1 MKKIPERMLQD
12 ARNRSVAGY
21 MQQQIGDPGRF
32 YNRQWWFC
40 SPLRQET
47 TASFSVNPEKNVWFD
62 YGLGVGGDLIALV
75 EKLHGFDFK
84 EAVSHLA
91 GIRLED
97 INFEPE
103 FSSPQKKGEPATV
116 VPPDCG
122 QAVKGRMTVE
132 KFFKAIALPYY
143 PEIGA
148 FPLTYKGGN
157 YIGFPVED
165 PKSRL
170 GIECRGFVIN
180 GGVKPVHKRMTLG
193 RKLPWVF
200 RHERDPK
207 VTLVT
212 ESITDALAGEVVLGN
227 ATMSLL
233 ALNGVQNVK
242 LLPEYCKTGHVLLAM
257 DNDGDGNG
265 HIGQKMQQEAEK
277 LLLGNG
283 CKVSLVTHHIVA
295 GVKDLH
301 RLLLREAGI
310 NHPGKSTN
318 SAA

>member
-1 MKKIPERMLQD
+1 MKKIPERMLQE
-12 ARNRSVAGY
+12 ARSRSVVCY
-21 MQQQIGDPGRF
+21 MQQQIGDPGNF
-32 YNRQWWFC
+32 KNNQWWFC
-40 SPLRQET
+40 SPLRDET
-47 TASFSVNPEKNVWFD
+47 QASFSVNPGKNVWFD
-62 YGLGVGGDLIALV
+62 YGLGVGGDIIALV
-75 EKLHGFDFK
+75 ERLYGFDFK
-84 EAVSHLA
+84 EAVSHLS
-91 GIRLED
+91 GMVMED
-97 INFEPE
+97 IIFDHAP
-103 FSSPQKKGEPATV
+103 SPQQRGEPATT

-132 KFFKAIALPYY
+132 KFFRAIALPYY

-148 FPLTYKGGN
+148 FPLTYKGSN

-170 GIECRGFVIN
+170 GIECRGFIIN
-180 GGVKPVHKRMTLG
+180 GGVRPVHKRMTLG

-200 RHERDPK
+200 RRDPE

-212 ESITDALAGEVVLGN
+212 ESITDSLAGEVLLGD
-227 ATMSLL
+227 ASMSLL

-242 LLPEYCKTGHVLLAM
+242 LLPDYVTSGHVLLAM

-265 HIGQKMQQEAEK
+265 HIGQKMQEEAEK
-277 LLLGNG
+277 LLLQNG
-283 CKVSLVTHHIVA
+283 CKVSFVTHHINA

-310 NHPGKSTN
+310 SHPGKSTN
-318 SAA
+318 AA